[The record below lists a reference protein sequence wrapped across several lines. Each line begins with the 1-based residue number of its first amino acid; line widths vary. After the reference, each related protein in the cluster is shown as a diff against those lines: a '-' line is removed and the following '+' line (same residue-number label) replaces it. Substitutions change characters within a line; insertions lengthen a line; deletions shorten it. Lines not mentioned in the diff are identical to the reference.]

1 MSEPRYRQNLKCNHC
16 HNTVTMQIVSGYSQV
31 EDHEA
36 NDGRVVW
43 AAGNVYEILRCPAC
57 NRVTF
62 QRGYFHDQFPEE
74 WNPVVLYPTE
84 AQKVNGLPSAIERT
98 YAAALAVKGIE
109 AHAFAVLVGRL
120 LEMICQDKGAQGRS
134 LFEQLNSLAQNG
146 VIPQQLID
154 IANGIRNFRN
164 IGAHAAGVQLS
175 ENEVPVIDALC
186 RAILEYVYGA
196 PHLVGLAQELLD
208 KLNGAA
214 KPNEPLR
221 GASGHL

>member
-1 MSEPRYRQNLKCNHC
+1 LE
-16 HNTVTMQIVSGYSQV
+16 
-31 EDHEA
+31 
-36 NDGRVVW
+36 
-43 AAGNVYEILRCPAC
+43 CPAC
-57 NRVTF
+57 KGVTF
-62 QRGYFHDQFPEE
+62 QRGFFRDQFPEE
-74 WNPVVLYPTE
+74 WEPVVLYPTE
-84 AQKVNGLPSAIERT
+84 AKKVDGLPTEIERA

-120 LEMICQDKGAQGRS
+120 LEMICLDKGAQGRD
-134 LFEQLNSLAQNG
+134 LFKQLNFLVQSG

-196 PHLVGLAQELLD
+196 PHLVALAQQTLD
-208 KLNGAA
+208 KV
-214 KPNEPLR
+214 K
-221 GASGHL
+221 ASERRRNP